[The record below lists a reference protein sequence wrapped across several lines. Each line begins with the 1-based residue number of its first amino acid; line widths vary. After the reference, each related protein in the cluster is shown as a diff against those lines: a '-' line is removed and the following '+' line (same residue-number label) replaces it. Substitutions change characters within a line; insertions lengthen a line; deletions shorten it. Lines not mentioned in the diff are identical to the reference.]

1 MESPERRKA
10 GNTILGDLADKCL
23 IHMAFDTDFST
34 KQPSRGHKYGVSI
47 QSYINCGKT
56 FFPNISDMKYCT
68 DLILGKAFSKFIFF
82 NFSDSRLSLLK
93 GFHFCFWWRDSENH
107 QLNRRFLWAQ
117 RRLILLFVTILQ
129 KYTST
134 LRLVWTRRYCF
145 YHESKMSLA
154 PLVLW
159 KVLVPVVDGASGRR
173 CTRFPES
180 LLLCEYYIHCSLFLQ
195 NMLLKR
201 LSKSH
206 TRNKWRVVN
215 IYILPPVRQF

>member
-134 LRLVWTRRYCF
+134 LRIVGTRRCCF
-145 YHESKMSLA
+145 YHESKMVMT
-154 PLVLW
+154 PQ
-159 KVLVPVVDGASGRR
+159 R
-173 CTRFPES
+173 
-180 LLLCEYYIHCSLFLQ
+180 LLCTLKGSGSGEESKSLVSLQCSLYMH
-195 NMLLKR
+195 NMLLRR
-201 LSKSH
+201 LNIRH
-206 TRNKWRVVN
+206 MRNKWRVVN

>member
-134 LRLVWTRRYCF
+134 LRIVGTRRCCF
-145 YHESKMSLA
+145 YHESKMVMT
-154 PLVLW
+154 PQ
-159 KVLVPVVDGASGRR
+159 R
-173 CTRFPES
+173 
-180 LLLCEYYIHCSLFLQ
+180 LLCT
-195 NMLLKR
+195 LKGSGSGEE
-201 LSKSH
+201 SKSLIVSIKY
-206 TRNKWRVVN
+206 TMFPL
-215 IYILPPVRQF
+215 YA